1 VSREEI
7 RRGLV
12 RLGAVTVGLVLGTL
26 LLSALFVLLGARGRG
41 ALAAGAG
48 AVGTLLVFAGV
59 ASFAKA
65 SPVRY
70 IRSQPYDDDDSLSI
84 RRETERL
91 ALGLFAFGVAFNAAA
106 LALG

>member
-1 VSREEI
+1 MSRDEL

-12 RLGAVTVGLVLGTL
+12 RLAGITVGLVFGTM
-26 LLSALFVLLGARGRG
+26 LLSVIFLLLGARGRS
-41 ALAAGAG
+41 AIAAGAG
-48 AVGTLLVFAGV
+48 SVGTLLVFAGV

-70 IRSQPYDDDDSLSI
+70 VRSQPYDDADSISI